1 MAIFAPPRE
10 RKILVRRLREFI
22 KKKKKQ
28 RIISIYTKCDMEV
41 EKDECRDEKIKQR
54 SNLRA
59 TLDLH
64 FL

>member
-22 KKKKKQ
+22 KKKE

-54 SNLRA
+54 SNLGA

>member
-54 SNLRA
+54 SNLGA